1 MALESEASANI
12 ADVVGG
18 ISDTTQLPVLPSA
31 LPHLLNVLD
40 DPDADSC
47 VLAEII
53 QHFPSIAVRLIALV
67 NSAWCAPME
76 QITSIERAC
85 THLGLGLVRT
95 ISMSLAI
102 MAPFNPSRC
111 TEFKAETYW
120 CSTFLVA
127 DGAARLAACV
137 DNGVDLSA
145 ETARAAGL
153 FHNLG
158 LLWLADAL
166 PLETETAL
174 ATARAEDISLNEAL
188 RDSCKTDVCQI
199 GGILGRAWGLPE
211 DLVAA
216 MERRNDPS
224 FEGNGWEIATLV
236 RGATEI
242 VAEVISE
249 DPSPAADRRLG
260 QLAIDPDDHD
270 RVKGKLADKL
280 EDTVNLART
289 LGT

>member
-1 MALESEASANI
+1 MAPESDAAVNI
-12 ADVVGG
+12 TDIVGG
-18 ISDTTQLPVLPSA
+18 ISDTTQLPVLPTA

-40 DPDADSC
+40 DPDADSG

-53 QHFPSIAVRLIALV
+53 EHFPSIAVRLIALV
-67 NSAWCAPME
+67 NSAWCAPVE

-102 MAPFNPSRC
+102 MAPFNPARC
-111 TEFKAETYW
+111 SEFKSETYW

-137 DNGVDLSA
+137 DNGAGLSP

-166 PLETETAL
+166 PLETEMAL
-174 ATARAEDISLNEAL
+174 AASRAEDISLNEAL
-188 RDSCKTDVCQI
+188 RDSCKTDICQI
-199 GGILGRAWGLPE
+199 GGILGRAWGLPG

-216 MERRNDPS
+216 MEHRNNPAFDGS
-224 FEGNGWEIATLV
+224 GWEIAALV

-249 DPSPAADRRLG
+249 DPSPAVDHHLG
-260 QLAIDPDDHD
+260 RLAIDPNDQD
-270 RVKGKLADKL
+270 RVKGQLVNKL
-280 EDTVNLART
+280 EYTVNLART